1 MAETILA
8 EARQHWMAL
17 IRFALQPILVFL
29 AAIGCYILGVWLS
42 PSGDGLFDQI
52 FRWLDTLL
60 GLFTLGLF
68 ILALVLVPHPVR
80 PLGQAALPGDRPACP
95 VRRGLAAAQQHRRRP
110 EHDHRRR
117 RSGRHSWGG
126 PSDFADLVVATAA
139 NRPLQFRDM
148 RNAIDFK
155 KAIMAAQ
162 QGTVAARADQI
173 LARAVRHL
181 AGSSPSPQRS

>member
-1 MAETILA
+1 MADKYVDSMLGDAETILA

-68 ILALVLVPHPVR
+68 ILALCWFPIQCVRWVKRRYLVTDRRVLYIEGWLRRNSTDAGLSMITDVGFR
-80 PLGQAALPGDRPACP
+80 QSFLGRTPRI
-95 VRRGLAAAQQHRRRP
+95 R
-110 EHDHRRR
+110 
-117 RSGRHSWGG
+117 
-126 PSDFADLVVATAA
+126 
-139 NRPLQFRDM
+139 
-148 RNAIDFK
+148 
-155 KAIMAAQ
+155 
-162 QGTVAARADQI
+162 
-173 LARAVRHL
+173 
-181 AGSSPSPQRS
+181 